1 MGGADKIET
10 EGDWHWRNS
19 MKSLRFFA
27 LDARAAIPIF
37 TLILPTG
44 SMRLYI
50 FFGCVAAMLAF
61 WWLERLGLGV
71 PAAMRALRSWI
82 LGPKRP
88 AIMWFKRHK
97 MIDYG

>member
-1 MGGADKIET
+1 MSADKIET

-19 MKSLRFFA
+19 MKPARFFA

-37 TLILPTG
+37 LLILPTG
-44 SMRLYI
+44 SARLFI
-50 FFGCVAAMLAF
+50 FMFSILAMGAF
-61 WWLERLGLGV
+61 WWLERLGLTF
-71 PAAMRALRSWI
+71 PAAMRAIRAWI
-82 LGPKRP
+82 LGKKRP